1 MKVLLFA
8 VWDIFASLGL
18 RRNQRAS
25 CSLKAFGWRGYS
37 KGVWKTLASHGL
49 LSQRQPGWGGY
60 VTVPG
65 LCVPSSDLCCTA
77 SDLYKWPG
85 RGKEEHPKE
94 IAGLGLKAKLVL
106 QQIHSGVMGR
116 GFKLNVWNELGMQ

>member
-8 VWDIFASLGL
+8 VWDIFALLGL
-18 RRNQRAS
+18 RRNQRARWN
-25 CSLKAFGWRGYS
+25 LKAFGWHGYS
-37 KGVWKTLASHGL
+37 KSVWETLASHGP

-77 SDLYKWPG
+77 SDLCKWSG
-85 RGKEEHPKE
+85 KGKEEHPKE
-94 IAGLGLKAKLVL
+94 ITGLGLKTKFVL
-106 QQIHSGVMGR
+106 QQIRSGLTGR
-116 GFKLNVWNELGMQ
+116 GFKLNVWNGLGMQ